1 MDNLNNMN
9 FAHSHDAA
17 SKGSFPVFS
26 IKNFGDTSEVD
37 LVQHHGL
44 PFARSHLEHVVSLDI
59 DKEPSAVRNTGIICT
74 IGPACRTVE
83 MLVKMMEAGMN
94 ICRLN
99 FSHGSHEYH
108 AETVRIIRE
117 AVDSRKTLTRP
128 VAIALDTKGPE
139 IRTGL
144 IHGSGTSEVLLE
156 TGHSIR
162 ITTDPSYEQ
171 NCSDKILYVDYE
183 NIVHVLDVGSKIF
196 IDDGLISLIVRNKG
210 PAFLDCEVENGGK
223 LGSRKGVNLPGA
235 IVDLPAVS
243 EKDKA
248 DLRFAVEHNLDI
260 VFASFIRNANAVLE
274 IRELLGKAGAHIK
287 IIAKIEN
294 HEGVKRFDEILE
306 VVDGIMVA
314 RGDLGIEI
322 PAEKVFVA
330 QKMMIGRCNQVGK
343 PIICATQMLES
354 MTTKPR
360 PTRAESSDVANAVL
374 DGADCV
380 MLSGETAKGLYPLET
395 VQTMHRICLQAEAAI
410 FHGQLFEDLKAALL
424 GPVGMAHTT
433 AVAAVEAANRCNAS
447 AIIVITTSGG
457 SCQLISRH
465 RPRCPILA
473 VTRHAVTARQAN
485 LFRGVHP
492 LYYGEPR
499 TQEWDEDVDRRIHFA
514 IEYGMK
520 NSYLKPDSFVI
531 IVTGW
536 KAGSGSTNT
545 LRVLRLEDAKSRPIV
560 ATASSHRLNE

>member
-1 MDNLNNMN
+1 MLGSGLNLAGQS
-9 FAHSHDAA
+9 FQSVSSAA
-17 SKGSFPVFS
+17 R
-26 IKNFGDTSEVD
+26 FGESSPY
-37 LVQHHGL
+37 H
-44 PFARSHLEHVVSLDI
+44 PNAPINAYPRSLLEHVVSLNI
-59 DKEPSAVRNTGIICT
+59 DHQPAYVRNTGIICT

-83 MLVKMMEAGMN
+83 ILQNMITAGMN
-94 ICRLN
+94 IARLN

-108 AETVRIIRE
+108 AETIQLVRE
-117 AVDSRKTLTRP
+117 AASTLKPFARP
-128 VAIALDTKGPE
+128 VGIALDTKGPE

-144 IHGSGTSEVLLE
+144 INGSGTAEVTLE
-156 TGHSIR
+156 VGQKIR
-162 ITTDPSYEQ
+162 VTTDSAYMEA
-171 NCSDKILYVDYE
+171 CSGSILYVDYP
-183 NIVHVLDVGSKIF
+183 NIVHVLSEGSKIF
-196 IDDGLISLIVRNKG
+196 VDDGLISLVVNSKG
-210 PAFLDCEVENGGK
+210 PNYLECEVENGGK

-235 IVDLPAVS
+235 RVDLPAVS
-243 EKDKA
+243 EKDKQ
-248 DLRFAVEHNLDI
+248 DLHFAVEHGVDM
-260 VFASFIRNANAVLE
+260 V
-274 IRELLGKAGAHIK
+274 LLGEKGAYIK

-294 HEGVKRFDEILE
+294 HEGVQRFNEILE

-322 PAEKVFVA
+322 PAEKVFLA

-343 PIICATQMLES
+343 PVICATQMLES

-395 VQTMHRICLQAEAAI
+395 VQTMHRICVQAEAAM
-410 FHGQLFEDLKAALL
+410 FHGQLFEDLKISLC
-424 GPVGMAHTT
+424 GPTGMAHTT
-433 AVAAVEAANRCNAS
+433 AIAAVEAANRCNAA
-447 AIIVITTSGG
+447 AIIVITTSGR

-473 VTRHAVTARQAN
+473 VTRHEVTARQAH

-492 LYYGEPR
+492 LFYGEAR
-499 TQEWDEDVDRRIHFA
+499 TKEWDEDMDRRIRHA
-514 IEYGMK
+514 IDYGRK
-520 NSYLKPDSFVI
+520 RSFLPPGSFVI

-545 LRVLRLEDAKSRPIV
+545 LRVVKLEDAETKPIV
-560 ATASSHRLNE
+560 KVPSITHFDD